1 MKKYKIK
8 KYQMRKYR
16 QELLYY
22 VVVVLFL
29 LFTLGPIVYAFLI
42 SITPESEILSTT
54 TRLMPDTITWANY
67 QALFDRSSQAYAT
80 IAGGLQNSLITAA
93 LAVVIGLPV
102 SVLTAY
108 AFTLY
113 QFKFKKLILYFI
125 LVTIVIPV
133 FTTIIPIYA
142 MFAQWRLL
150 DSLFWTS
157 VIYVSAFIPLN
168 TWIIMNYMQA
178 LPKELWEAA
187 RIDGCNGWQTF
198 WYIILPVSYPII
210 VTSILLIFL
219 MSWSQYQIPLILT
232 SSQANKV
239 VTLVLSEF
247 MTRDTISYGMIA
259 ASGLLSIVPPVIVAV
274 VFRNFLISGLTAG
287 SVKG

>member
-1 MKKYKIK
+1 MKKY
-8 KYQMRKYR
+8 QLRKYR
-16 QELLYY
+16 ADLLYY
-22 VVVVLFL
+22 VVVLLFL

-42 SITPESEILSTT
+42 SITPESDILSAT
-54 TRLMPDTITWANY
+54 TRLLPETITWANY
-67 QALFDRSSQAYAT
+67 QELFDRSSKAYTT
-80 IAGGLQNSLITAA
+80 IAAGVQNSLITAA
-93 LAVVIGLPV
+93 LSVVIGLPV

-150 DSLFWTS
+150 DNLFWTS
-157 VIYVSAFIPLN
+157 IIYVSAFIPLN

-198 WYIILPVSYPII
+198 WFIILPVSLPII
-210 VTSILLIFL
+210 ITSILLIFL

-259 ASGLLSIVPPVIVAV
+259 ASGLLSIVPPIIVAV

>member
-1 MKKYKIK
+1 MK
-8 KYQMRKYR
+8 KYQMRKYCHDW
-16 QELLYY
+16 LYY
-22 VVVVLFL
+22 LVVVLFL
-29 LFTLGPIVYAFLI
+29 LFTLGPIAYAFLI

-67 QALFDRSSQAYAT
+67 QELFDRSSQAYET
-80 IAGGLQNSLITAA
+80 IASGLRNSLITAA
-93 LAVVIGLPV
+93 LSVVIGLPV

-150 DSLFWTS
+150 DNLVWTS

-198 WYIILPVSYPII
+198 WHIILPVSYPII